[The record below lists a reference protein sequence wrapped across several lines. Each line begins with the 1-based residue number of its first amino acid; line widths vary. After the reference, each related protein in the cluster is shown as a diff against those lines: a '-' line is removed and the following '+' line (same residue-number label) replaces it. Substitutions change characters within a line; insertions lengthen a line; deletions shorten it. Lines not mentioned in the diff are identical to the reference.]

1 MKTIPRREKKTKK
14 YRGSRFHGYGKLR
27 QHRGGGRRGGRGKAG
42 LHKHKWTWTTAKDL
56 NYFGRGRRGFK
67 VPKAVPKRTINL
79 GQIEERIDSFLR
91 LNVANKT
98 ENGVIEVDLAKA
110 GYDKVLGMGRLSS
123 PIIVKCKAFSESAI
137 RKIEEVGGKAVIA
150 K

>member
-79 GQIEERIDSFLR
+79 AQIEERIESFLR

-98 ENGVIEVDLAKA
+98 EDGKIEVDLAKA

-123 PIIVKCKAFSESAI
+123 PIIIKCKAFSESAI
-137 RKIEEVGGKAVIA
+137 RKIEEVGGKVVLA

>member
-1 MKTIPRREKKTKK
+1 M
-14 YRGSRFHGYGKLR
+14 
-27 QHRGGGRRGGRGKAG
+27 
-42 LHKHKWTWTTAKDL
+42 
-56 NYFGRGRRGFK
+56 
-67 VPKAVPKRTINL
+67 
-79 GQIEERIDSFLR
+79 EERIDSFLR

-137 RKIEEVGGKAVIA
+137 RKIEEVGGKAIIA

>member
-42 LHKHKWTWTTAKDL
+42 LHKHKWTWTAAKDL
-56 NYFGRGRRGFK
+56 DYFGRGRRGFK

-79 GQIEERIDSFLR
+79 RQIEEKIGHFLR
-91 LNVANKT
+91 LNIASKT
-98 ENGVIEVDLAKA
+98 DKGLIEVDLTKA

-123 PIIVKCKAFSESAI
+123 PITIKCKAFSESAI
-137 RKIEEVGGKAVIA
+137 KKIEEAGGKVILA
-150 K
+150 Q